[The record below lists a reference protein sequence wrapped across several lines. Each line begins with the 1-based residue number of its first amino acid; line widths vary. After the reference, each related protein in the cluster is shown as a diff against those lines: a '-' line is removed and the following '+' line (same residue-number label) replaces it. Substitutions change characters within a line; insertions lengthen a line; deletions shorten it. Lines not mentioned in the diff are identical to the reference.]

1 MADNTGTWNRIGW
14 QADRVGKRVNW
25 VVERV
30 CALLMGVMV
39 LVIWL
44 GVLERYFLGLG
55 MTWTEEFSRYVMI
68 WAALLA
74 ISCCAYRR
82 EHIGLD
88 ILMQLLPGHFRPR
101 IRFCL
106 DCIGL
111 AFFLFMTYYGI
122 GMTKGGSGQYATI
135 FGITMF
141 VPFASVPVASALTC
155 FQILVTMIRDLPSQ
169 KTEIPTREVGL

>member
-1 MADNTGTWNRIGW
+1 MKIAIAADKAG
-14 QADRVGKRVNW
+14 QRVNW
-25 VVERV
+25 VVERI
-30 CALLMGVMV
+30 CALMMAVMV
-39 LVIWL
+39 LAIWL

-88 ILMQLLPGHFRPR
+88 ILMQLLPGHVRPFV
-101 IRFCL
+101 RFCL

-122 GMTKGGSGQYATI
+122 GMVGAGTGQYATI
-135 FGITMF
+135 FGMTMF
-141 VPFASVPVASALTC
+141 LPFASVPVASGLTS
-155 FQILVTMIRDLPSQ
+155 FQILVTMIRDLPSH
-169 KTEIPTREVGL
+169 KTEIATREAAL